1 MRSVRVVA
9 AVLALALC
17 APVHVFAA
25 GIAGATVR
33 LVDTVTTVAF
43 GTVVTDAEGAFVF
56 DGVPAGSYSLEVDT
70 ADLKG
75 QSRQLFDLAAEK
87 APAHVAGRATTL
99 EGADLSLQVN
109 ATIAAPGAGA
119 ITLDPGYPRIQRAW
133 NRNWTHANGMLQVR
147 LAGSGLEG
155 LEKVVLTSA
164 TGSIE
169 STVIVL
175 DPVDGEYRATFPK
188 AAAFTAL
195 VPADAGRGTAV
206 QVSVGVT
213 TATATAAFDVWV
225 RVVGPKMGPRH

>member
-1 MRSVRVVA
+1 MRRVSLGA

-43 GTVVTDAEGAFVF
+43 GTATTDADGAFLF
-56 DGVPAGSYSLEVDT
+56 EGVPAGAYSLEVDT

-75 QSRQLFDLAAEK
+75 QSRQLFDLAADK
-87 APAHVAGRATTL
+87 APARIAGRVTTL

-109 ATIAAPGAGA
+109 AAITAPGTGA
-119 ITLDPGYPRIQRAW
+119 IALNPGYPKVQRAW
-133 NRNWTHANGMLQVR
+133 NRNWTHAAGKLHVR
-147 LAGSGLEG
+147 LAGTGLEG

-175 DPVDGEYRATFPK
+175 DPEDGEYHAIFPK

-213 TATATAAFDVWV
+213 TATGTGSYDVWV
-225 RVVGPKMGPRH
+225 RIVGPKMAPRH